1 MLTRGGELKQLE
13 IGFLECPYRY
23 LYTNKIINYLTCRQY
38 FYITESMDSY
48 NNKVLVKQFIDRLI
62 SVYKYNRNQLAEDYC
77 IDGDVKVDIAIWR
90 DDKSKG
96 ENNCPDIFVI
106 VVCKEEYVTIN
117 HKEYFNVNPSLIS
130 HPHFYVAHNLKETK
144 VFYSDP
150 TNVAIKYRRI
160 GDFPKATD
168 ILTDDTLRAF
178 IRTNREYSKDAL
190 QDALKSCHNIIRNI
204 DKLSPEA
211 AFDEISKVLFI
222 KLLYE
227 AKPDAELVYTLEK
240 FKAEEKEYQNEYN
253 SDYMQILFDKVKD
266 EYNQDGIFDVSEKI
280 RIRRNTFERILDEL
294 SSINLYDTDED
305 IKGVA
310 FETFL
315 GKTFRGE
322 LGQFFTPRSVVE
334 YMIKILDI
342 KEGDLVCDPCCGS
355 GGFLINTFTHLQNI
369 IDKDIKAQVETVRND
384 ATMTESEKCQRI
396 ANLYAECNRKKVGSR
411 YYKLCHNYLFG
422 VDANARMVRTSKM
435 NMIMHG
441 DGHVGIYHHDGL
453 LNVGGVYDGRFD
465 VILINPPFGAHVE
478 KSQRV
483 LPTDCPTTDEAVVY
497 AEQFGTEYTMKVAE
511 QMEEMAN
518 YVNRDGTVGKPI
530 LSLYKINKSNTEL
543 LFIERCLNLLK
554 PGGRAGLVLPEGI
567 MGASSYNSI
576 RKFVQEHAQILNI
589 TSIPADVFFAS
600 GANVKPALLFV
611 RKYTESELIERKND
625 YTLTITRIN
634 DAGINSLGLLTETNE
649 LPRAADEV
657 LERMDSINRHKD
669 TELTHQIMLSDMCDW
684 NILSCFDVTKV
695 KYNSKF
701 PLVKLSELL
710 FFNDQKISI
719 IPDMQYTR
727 LTVRLFAKGIT
738 ERDTLMGKDIGT
750 KRQTPVRAGQF
761 VISKI
766 DGKSGALGII
776 PSQYEGAIVTQDFL
790 TFDINT
796 NRVLPDYLMLVMQN
810 EDFYSQFKD
819 TSVGST
825 GRRRL
830 SQKTLMNTS
839 IALPSLTEQHEML
852 VKYKDLLRQQMELEK
867 MIEEQKQLI
876 NSRIFEE
883 A

>member
-1 MLTRGGELKQLE
+1 MHAYCTHEYKYQLLEYKTRIMIISNTYINLRNQFIERLVSAYGYNRDQLVE
-13 IGFLECPYRY
+13 DFH
-23 LYTNKIINYLTCRQY
+23 
-38 FYITESMDSY
+38 MDS
-48 NNKVLVKQFIDRLI
+48 
-62 SVYKYNRNQLAEDYC
+62 
-77 IDGDVKVDIAIWR
+77 DVKVDIAIWR
-90 DDKSKG
+90 DAKSK
-96 ENNCPDIFVI
+96 EVSTCPDIFVV
-106 VVCKEEYVTIN
+106 VVCKEEHIRIN
-117 HKEYFNVNPSLIS
+117 QKDYFNVNPSLIS

-144 VFYSDP
+144 VYYSDP
-150 TNVAIKYRRI
+150 TEDAIRYRRI
-160 GDFPKATD
+160 GDFPKAVD

-178 IRTNREYSKDAL
+178 IKTKREYSKDAL

-240 FKAEEKEYQNEYN
+240 FKAEERDHLKEYD
-253 SDYMQILFDKVKD
+253 SDYMQILFNKVKD
-266 EYNQDGIFDVSEKI
+266 EYNQDGIFDASEKI

-294 SSINLYDTDED
+294 SSINLSDTDED

-334 YMIKILDI
+334 YMVKVLDV

-369 IDKDIKAQVETVRND
+369 IDKNLKIQVEVVRND
-384 ATMTESEKCQRI
+384 TSLSDSEKGQRI
-396 ANLYAECNRKKVGSR
+396 AKLYDECNRKKVGSR

-422 VDANARMVRTSKM
+422 VDANSRMVRTAKM

-483 LPTDCPTTDEAVVY
+483 LSTDCPTPEEAFDY
-497 AEQFGTEYTMKVAE
+497 AEQFGVEYTMKVAN
-511 QMEEMAN
+511 QLNMLAN
-518 YVNRDGTVGKPI
+518 YVNRDGSIGKSI
-530 LSLYKINKSNTEL
+530 RSLYKTNKSNTEL

-567 MGASSYNSI
+567 MGSSSYNSI
-576 RKFVQEHAQILNI
+576 RKFVEERAQIMNI

-600 GANVKPALLFV
+600 GANVKPALLFI
-611 RKYTESELIERKND
+611 RKYTESELAEYKKD
-625 YTLTITRIN
+625 YVLSITRIN

-649 LPRAADEV
+649 LPQAANEV
-657 LERMDSINRHKD
+657 LARMDNSKRYQD
-669 TELTHQIMLSDMCDW
+669 TRLTHQIMLSEMSDW
-684 NILSCFDVTKV
+684 NILSCFDVTTV
-695 KYNSKF
+695 KYNRKF

-710 FFNDQKISI
+710 SFNDVKINI
-719 IPDMQYTR
+719 QPDKLYTR
-727 LTVRLFAKGIT
+727 LTVRLFARGIT

-761 VISKI
+761 IISKI

-776 PSQYEGAIVTQDFL
+776 PSHYEGAIVTQDFL
-790 TFDINT
+790 TYDINI

-810 EDFYSQFKD
+810 EIFYSQFKD

-830 SQKTLMNTS
+830 SQKTLMNTP
-839 IALPSLTEQHEML
+839 IALPSISEQYEML
-852 VKYKDLLRQQMELEK
+852 VKLNELRKQQDELEEK
-867 MIEEQKQLI
+867 IERQKRLI
-876 NSRIFEE
+876 NIRIFENT
-883 A
+883 

>member
-1 MLTRGGELKQLE
+1 
-13 IGFLECPYRY
+13 
-23 LYTNKIINYLTCRQY
+23 
-38 FYITESMDSY
+38 MDYY
-48 NNKVLVKQFIDRLI
+48 NHRSLVKQFGKRLI
-62 SVYKYNRNQLAEDYC
+62 EAYGYSHNQLVEDYQM
-77 IDGDVKVDIAIWR
+77 DSDTKVDIAIWR
-90 DDKSKG
+90 DAKSKDA
-96 ENNCPDIFVI
+96 NTRPDIFVV
-106 VVCKEEYVTIN
+106 VVCREEHVTIN
-117 HKEYFNVNPSLIS
+117 HQEYFNVNPSLIS

-150 TNVAIKYRRI
+150 TNDAIRYRRI
-160 GDFPKATD
+160 GDFPKAAE
-168 ILTDDTLRAF
+168 ILTDDTLHAF
-178 IRTNREYSKDAL
+178 IKAKREYSKDAL

-227 AKPDAELVYTLEK
+227 AKPDAELVYTLDK
-240 FKAEEKEYQNEYN
+240 FKAEEQEHQKENG
-253 SDYMQILFDKVKD
+253 SDYMQILFNKVKD
-266 EYNQDGIFDVSEKI
+266 EYNQDGIFDISEKI
-280 RIRRNTFERILDEL
+280 RIRRNTFERILEEL
-294 SSINLYDTDED
+294 SSINLSDTDED

-334 YMIKILDI
+334 YMVKVLDI

-369 IDKDIKAQVETVRND
+369 IDKDIKTQVETVRND
-384 ATMTESEKCQRI
+384 STMTESEKYQHI
-396 ANLYAECNRKKVGSR
+396 ADLYDECNRKKVGSR

-422 VDANARMVRTSKM
+422 VDANSRMVRTSKM

-483 LPTDCPTTDEAVVY
+483 LRTDCPTPDESADY
-497 AEQFGTEYTMKVAE
+497 AEQYGDEYTMKVAK
-511 QMEEMAN
+511 QMDALAN
-518 YVNRDGTVGKPI
+518 YVNRDGTIGKPI
-530 LSLYKINKSNTEL
+530 RSLYKMNKSNTEL

-567 MGASSYNSI
+567 MGASSYSSI
-576 RKFVQEHAQILNI
+576 RKFVEERAQILNV

-600 GANVKPALLFV
+600 GANVKPALLFI
-611 RKYTESELIERKND
+611 RKYTESELAEHKND
-625 YTLTITRIN
+625 YALTITRIN

-649 LPRAADEV
+649 LPQAADEV
-657 LERMDSINRHKD
+657 LARMNSVKRHKD
-669 TELTHQIMLSDMCDW
+669 TELTHQIMLSDMSDW

-695 KYNSKF
+695 KYNSKY

-719 IPDMQYTR
+719 LPDEQYTR

-738 ERDTLMGKDIGT
+738 ERDTLLGKGIGT

-761 VISKI
+761 IISKI

-776 PSQYEGAIVTQDFL
+776 PPQYEGAIVTQDFL

-796 NRVLPDYLMLVMQN
+796 NRVFPDYLMLVMQN

-839 IALPSLTEQHEML
+839 IALPSLPEQHEML
-852 VKYKDLLRQQMELEK
+852 VKYNDLLRQQMELEK
-867 MIEEQKQLI
+867 MIEEQKRLI

-883 A
+883 V

>member
-1 MLTRGGELKQLE
+1 MNTLV
-13 IGFLECPYRY
+13 
-23 LYTNKIINYLTCRQY
+23 
-38 FYITESMDSY
+38 S
-48 NNKVLVKQFIDRLI
+48 NNNL
-62 SVYKYNRNQLAEDYC
+62 RNQFVERLVSAYGYSREQLMLDFH
-77 IDGDVKVDIAIWR
+77 IDNNIKVDIAIWR
-90 DDKSKG
+90 DVNSK
-96 ENNCPDIFVI
+96 ETNTFPDIFVV
-106 VVCKEEYVTIN
+106 VVCKDEHVAIS
-117 HKEYFNVNPSLIS
+117 HKEYFNVEPSLIS

-150 TNVAIKYRRI
+150 TNDAIRYRRI
-160 GDFPKATD
+160 GDFPKAAD
-168 ILTDDTLRAF
+168 ILSDESLRTF
-178 IRTNREYSKDAL
+178 IKTKREYSKGAL

-227 AKPDAELVYTLEK
+227 TKPDAELVYTLEK
-240 FKAEEKEYQNEYN
+240 YKTEEKAFGSEPDSE
-253 SDYMQILFDKVKD
+253 YMQILFNRVKA
-266 EYNQDGIFDVSEKI
+266 EYRQDGIFDDSEKI
-280 RIRRNTFERILDEL
+280 RIRKNTFERILDEL
-294 SSINLYDTDED
+294 SSINLFDTDED

-322 LGQFFTPRSVVE
+322 LGQFFTPRPVVE
-334 YMIKILDI
+334 YMVKVLDI
-342 KEGDLVCDPCCGS
+342 KEGELVCDPCCGS

-369 IDKDIKAQVETVRND
+369 IDNDIKAQVEDIRND
-384 ATMTESEKCQRI
+384 SSLSENAKGKKI
-396 ANLYAECNRKKVGSR
+396 AGLYDECNRKRVGSR

-422 VDANARMVRTSKM
+422 VDANSRMVRTSKM

-453 LNVGGVYDGRFD
+453 LNVGGVYEERFD

-483 LPTDCPTTDEAVVY
+483 LTTDCPTT
-497 AEQFGTEYTMKVAE
+497 AEVSDYSKLFGKEYTEKVE
-511 QMEEMAN
+511 KQMNMLAN
-518 YVNRDGTVGKPI
+518 YVNRDGSVGKSI
-530 LSLYKINKSNTEL
+530 RSLYKINKSNTEL

-567 MGASSYNSI
+567 MGATSYNSI
-576 RKFVQEHAQILNI
+576 RKFVEERAQILNI

-600 GANVKPALLFV
+600 GANVKPALLFI
-611 RKYTESELIERKND
+611 RKYTEDELKERKKD
-625 YTLTITRIN
+625 YSLTITRIN

-657 LERMDSINRHKD
+657 LVRMISTDYQQDTPFTHK
-669 TELTHQIMLSDMCDW
+669 IMLSNMSDW
-684 NILSCFDVTKV
+684 NILSCFDVNKV
-695 KYNSKF
+695 RYNSNY

-710 FFNDQKISI
+710 SFNDAKINVL
-719 IPDMQYTR
+719 PDVKYTR
-727 LTVRLFAKGIT
+727 LKVRLFAKGIT
-738 ERDTLMGKDIGT
+738 ERDSLMGNDILT
-750 KRQTPVRAGQF
+750 KRQTPVHAGQLI
-761 VISKI
+761 ISKI
-766 DGKSGALGII
+766 DAKSGALGII
-776 PSQYEGAIVTQDFL
+776 PTQYDGAIVTQDFL
-790 TFDINT
+790 TFYINT
-796 NRVLPDYLMLVMQN
+796 DKVLPDYLILVMQN

-839 IALPSLTEQHEML
+839 IALPTLDEQHEML
-852 VKYKDLLRQQMELEK
+852 VEYKELRRQQVELEK
-867 MIEEQKQLI
+867 KIEQQKRLI
-876 NSRIFEE
+876 NSKIFK
-883 A
+883 

>member
-1 MLTRGGELKQLE
+1 MTRLTSKRMNSSDIYVTL
-13 IGFLECPYRY
+13 
-23 LYTNKIINYLTCRQY
+23 RQQ
-38 FYITESMDSY
+38 FVERLVSSY
-48 NNKVLVKQFIDRLI
+48 GYSRD
-62 SVYKYNRNQLAEDYC
+62 QLAENYHM
-77 IDGDVKVDIAIWR
+77 GGGVVVDIAIWR
-90 DDKSKG
+90 DAKSKG
-96 ENNCPDIFVI
+96 TDTCPDIFVA
-106 VVCKEEYVTIN
+106 VVCKDEHVTIDR
-117 HKEYFNVNPSLIS
+117 KEYFNVNSSRVS

-144 VFYSDP
+144 VFYLDP
-150 TNVAIKYRRI
+150 TNDAIRYRRI
-160 GDFPKATD
+160 GDFPKAVD
-168 ILTDDTLRAF
+168 ISTDDALHAF
-178 IRTNREYSKDAL
+178 IKTNREYSKDAF
-190 QDALKSCHNIIRNI
+190 QDALKTCHNIIRNI

-227 AKPDAELVYTLEK
+227 VNPDAELVYTLDK
-240 FKAEEKEYQNEYN
+240 FKSEDREHQKEHD
-253 SDYMQILFDKVKD
+253 SDYMQILFNKVKE
-266 EYNQDGIFDVSEKI
+266 EYCQDGIFDESEKI
-280 RIRRNTFERILDEL
+280 RIRRNTFERILKEL
-294 SSINLYDTDED
+294 SSINLSDIDED

-334 YMIKILDI
+334 YMVTVLDI
-342 KEGDLVCDPCCGS
+342 KEGELICDPCCGS
-355 GGFLINTFTHLQNI
+355 GGFLISAFTRLQNI
-369 IDKDIKAQVETVRND
+369 IDRDVRNQVESVRND
-384 ATMTESEKCQRI
+384 TTLSDEAKGRRI
-396 ANLYAECNRKKVGSR
+396 DALYNECNRKKVGSR

-422 VDANARMVRTSKM
+422 VDANSRMVRTSKM

-478 KSQRV
+478 MSQRV
-483 LPTDCPTTDEAVVY
+483 LSTDGPTPEEAAVY
-497 AEQFGTEYTMKVAE
+497 AEQFGDEYTTKVAM
-511 QMEEMAN
+511 QMDTLAN
-518 YVNRDGTVGKPI
+518 YRNRDGSVGKPI
-530 LSLYKINKSNTEL
+530 RLLYKINKGNTEL

-554 PGGRAGLVLPEGI
+554 PGGRAGLVLPDGI
-567 MGASSYNSI
+567 MGASSYSSI
-576 RKFVQEHAQILNI
+576 RKFVEERAQILNI
-589 TSIPADVFFAS
+589 TSIPSEVFFAS

-611 RKYTESELIERKND
+611 RKYTESELADREND
-625 YTLTITRIN
+625 YALTITKIN

-657 LERMDSINRHKD
+657 RARMYNVKRQKNTD
-669 TELTHQIMLSDMCDW
+669 LTHQIQLSDMSDW
-684 NILSCFDVTKV
+684 NILTCFDATKV
-695 KYNSKF
+695 RYNSKY

-710 FFNDQKISI
+710 AFNGRKIDI
-719 IPDMQYTR
+719 RPDEQYTR
-727 LTVRLFAKGIT
+727 LTVRLFARGIT
-738 ERDTLMGKDIGT
+738 ERDTLMGKNIGT

-761 VISKI
+761 IISKI

-796 NRVLPDYLMLVMQN
+796 NKVLPDYLMLVMQN
-810 EDFYSQFKD
+810 EAFYGQFTD

-839 IALPSLTEQHEML
+839 IALPSLKEQYEML
-852 VKYKDLLRQQMELEK
+852 EKYNQLCKQQEELGK
-867 MIEEQKQLI
+867 MIEQQKRLI
-876 NSRIFEE
+876 NSKIFGMI
-883 A
+883 

>member
-1 MLTRGGELKQLE
+1 MQMKSSSVFEALR
-13 IGFLECPYRY
+13 
-23 LYTNKIINYLTCRQY
+23 
-38 FYITESMDSY
+38 
-48 NNKVLVKQFIDRLI
+48 KQFVARLI
-62 SVYKYNRNQLAEDYC
+62 SSYGYSRDQLAEDYH
-77 IDGDVKVDIAIWR
+77 INSDIKADIAIWR
-90 DDKSKG
+90 DAKSRRAKAS
-96 ENNCPDIFVI
+96 PDIFV
-106 VVCKEEYVTIN
+106 VVICKEEHVTIN
-117 HKEYFNVNPSLIS
+117 HKEYFNVVPSLIS

-150 TNVAIKYRRI
+150 SNDAVRYSRI
-160 GDFPKATD
+160 GDFPKAAD

-178 IRTNREYSKDAL
+178 VKTKREYSKDAL
-190 QDALKSCHNIIRNI
+190 QDALKTCHNIIRNI

-227 AKPDAELVYTLEK
+227 ANPDAELVYTLDK
-240 FKAEEKEYQNEYN
+240 FKAEEQDHRKRFD
-253 SDYMQILFDKVKD
+253 SDYMQTLFDKVK
-266 EYNQDGIFDVSEKI
+266 EEFKQDGIFDASERI
-280 RIRRNTFERILDEL
+280 RISRNTFESILAEL
-294 SSINLYDTDED
+294 SSINLSDTDDD
-305 IKGVA
+305 IKGIA

-334 YMIKILDI
+334 YMVKVLDV

-355 GGFLINTFTHLQNI
+355 GGFLISAFTHLQNI
-369 IDKDIKAQVETVRND
+369 IDRNVKEQVEAVRKNCTISD
-384 ATMTESEKCQRI
+384 KEKERRI
-396 ANLYAECNRKKVGSR
+396 TSLYAECDRKKVGSR
-411 YYKLCHNYLFG
+411 YYKLCHDYLFG
-422 VDANARMVRTSKM
+422 VDANSRMVRTSKM

-478 KSQRV
+478 ASQRV
-483 LPTDCPTTDEAVVY
+483 LSTDCPTEEEMTAY
-497 AEQFGTEYTMKVAE
+497 AEQFGEGYVINVAT
-511 QMEEMAN
+511 QMATYAS
-518 YVNRDGTVGKPI
+518 YVNRDGSIGKPI
-530 LSLYKINKSNTEL
+530 RSLYKINKGNSEL

-567 MGASSYNSI
+567 MGASSYSSI
-576 RKFVQEHAQILNI
+576 RKFVEERAQILNI

-600 GANVKPALLFV
+600 GANVKPALLFI
-611 RKYTESELIERKND
+611 RKYSERELAERQDN

-634 DAGINSLGLLTETNE
+634 DAGINSLGLQTETNE
-649 LPRAADEV
+649 LPQAAQEV
-657 LERMDSINRHKD
+657 LLRMNSTKRYKD
-669 TELTHQIMLSDMCDW
+669 TSLTHQIVLSDMCDW

-695 KYNSKF
+695 KYNSRY

-710 FFNDQKISI
+710 FFNDQKIDVL
-719 IPDMQYTR
+719 PDKQYTR

-738 ERDTLMGKDIGT
+738 ERDSLMGKDIGT

-761 VISKI
+761 IISKI

-790 TFDINT
+790 TFDINLD
-796 NRVLPDYLMLVMQN
+796 RVLPDYLMIVMQN
-810 EDFYSQFKD
+810 EEFYGQFKD
-819 TSVGST
+819 ASVGST

-830 SQKTLMNTS
+830 SQKALMNTS
-839 IALPSLTEQHEML
+839 IALPPLSEQHEL
-852 VKYKDLLRQQMELEK
+852 LKKYNVLRKQQKELEDL
-867 MIEEQKQLI
+867 IEQQRRLI
-876 NSRIFEE
+876 NGKIFDK

>member
-1 MLTRGGELKQLE
+1 MTNHTYNRMNSSDVFVTLRQQFIERLVGSYGYSRDQLVE
-13 IGFLECPYRY
+13 
-23 LYTNKIINYLTCRQY
+23 NYH
-38 FYITESMDSY
+38 MDS
-48 NNKVLVKQFIDRLI
+48 
-62 SVYKYNRNQLAEDYC
+62 
-77 IDGDVKVDIAIWR
+77 DVKVDIAIWR
-90 DDKSKG
+90 DAKSKG
-96 ENNCPDIFVI
+96 MGTCPDIFVI
-106 VVCKEEYVTIN
+106 VVCKEEHVTIDR
-117 HKEYFNVNPSLIS
+117 KEYFNVNPSLIS

-144 VFYSDP
+144 VFYLDP
-150 TNVAIKYRRI
+150 TNDAIRYRRI
-160 GDFPKATD
+160 GDFPKAVD
-168 ILTDDTLRAF
+168 ISTDDALHAF
-178 IRTNREYSKDAL
+178 IKTKREYSKDAL

-227 AKPDAELVYTLEK
+227 VNPDAELVYTLDK
-240 FKAEEKEYQNEYN
+240 FKNEDREHRKEHD
-253 SDYMQILFDKVKD
+253 SDYMQILFNKVKD
-266 EYNQDGIFDVSEKI
+266 EYNQAGIFDASEKI

-294 SSINLYDTDED
+294 SSINLSDTDED

-334 YMIKILDI
+334 YMVKVLDI

-355 GGFLINTFTHLQNI
+355 GGFLISTFIHLQNI
-369 IDKDIKAQVETVRND
+369 IDRDVRNQVEAVRND
-384 ATMTESEKCQRI
+384 TILSDEEKSQRI
-396 ANLYAECNRKKVGSR
+396 DELYNECNRKKVGSR

-422 VDANARMVRTSKM
+422 VDANSRMVRTSKM

-478 KSQRV
+478 MSQRV
-483 LPTDCPTTDEAVVY
+483 LSTDCPTAEEAAGY
-497 AEQFGTEYTMKVAE
+497 AEQFGNEYTAKVAI
-511 QMEEMAN
+511 QMDALAN
-518 YVNRDGTVGKPI
+518 YVNRDGSKGKPI
-530 LSLYKINKSNTEL
+530 RSLYRINKGNTEL

-567 MGASSYNSI
+567 MGASSYGSI
-576 RKFVQEHAQILNI
+576 RKFVEERAQILNI
-589 TSIPADVFFAS
+589 TSIPSDVFFAS

-611 RKYTESELIERKND
+611 RKYTESELAERKND
-625 YTLTITRIN
+625 YALTITKIN

-657 LERMDSINRHKD
+657 LARVDNAKRRRD
-669 TELTHQIMLSDMCDW
+669 TDLTHQIMLSDMSDW
-684 NILSCFDVTKV
+684 NILTCFDVTKV
-695 KYNSKF
+695 RYNSKY

-710 FFNDQKISI
+710 ALNGRKIDI
-719 IPDMQYTR
+719 LPDEQYTR
-727 LTVRLFAKGIT
+727 LTVRLFARGIT
-738 ERDTLMGKDIGT
+738 ERDTLLGKNIGT

-761 VISKI
+761 IISKI

-790 TFDINT
+790 TFDIDT
-796 NRVLPDYLMLVMQN
+796 NRVMPDYLMLVMQN
-810 EDFYSQFKD
+810 EAFYGQFAD

-839 IALPSLTEQHEML
+839 IALPSLKEQQEML
-852 VKYKDLLRQQMELEK
+852 VKYNQLRKQQEELEK
-867 MIEEQKQLI
+867 MLEQQRGLI
-876 NSRIFEE
+876 NSKIFEK

>member
-1 MLTRGGELKQLE
+1 MDTTSTYVNLKNQFVE
-13 IGFLECPYRY
+13 R
-23 LYTNKIINYLTCRQY
+23 
-38 FYITESMDSY
+38 
-48 NNKVLVKQFIDRLI
+48 LV
-62 SVYKYNRNQLAEDYC
+62 SAYGYNRDQLVEDYC
-77 IDGDVKVDIAIWR
+77 LDGDVKVDMAIWR
-90 DDKSKG
+90 DAKLKG
-96 ENNCPDIFVI
+96 ANTCPDIFVV
-106 VVCKEEYVTIN
+106 VVCKEEHVTIN
-117 HKEYFNVNPSLIS
+117 HKDYFNINPSLIS

-150 TNVAIKYRRI
+150 TSDTIRYRRI
-160 GDFPKATD
+160 GDFPKAVD
-168 ILTDDTLRAF
+168 ILTDDALRAF
-178 IRTNREYSKDAL
+178 IKTKREYSKEAL
-190 QDALKSCHNIIRNI
+190 QDALKSCHNTIRNM

-211 AFDEISKVLFI
+211 AFDEISKVLFV

-240 FKAEEKEYQNEYN
+240 FKAEEKEYRKEHRKEHD
-253 SDYMQILFDKVKD
+253 SDYMQILFNKVKD
-266 EYNQDGIFDVSEKI
+266 EYSQDGVFDVSEKI
-280 RIRRNTFERILDEL
+280 RIRKNTFEHILKEL
-294 SSINLYDTDED
+294 SGINLSDTDED

-315 GKTFRGE
+315 GKTFRSE

-334 YMIKILDI
+334 YMVKVLDV

-369 IDKDIKAQVETVRND
+369 IDKDTKTQVEAVKND
-384 ATMTESEKCQRI
+384 VALSDYEKGQRI
-396 ANLYAECNRKKVGSR
+396 AELYDECNRKKVGSR

-422 VDANARMVRTSKM
+422 VDANSRMVRTSKM

-483 LPTDCPTTDEAVVY
+483 LTTDCPTPQEAADYV
-497 AEQFGTEYTMKVAE
+497 EQFGEEYTTKVAK
-511 QMEEMAN
+511 QMDMLAN
-518 YVNRDGTVGKPI
+518 FVNRDGSIGKSI
-530 LSLYKINKSNTEL
+530 RSLYKINKSNTEL

-554 PGGRAGLVLPEGI
+554 PGGRAGLVLPEGV
-567 MGASSYNSI
+567 MGASSYSSI
-576 RKFVQEHAQILNI
+576 RKFVEERAQILNI

-600 GANVKPALLFV
+600 GANVKPALLFI
-611 RKYTESELIERKND
+611 RKYTENELADHKHD
-625 YTLTITRIN
+625 YAVTITRIN
-634 DAGINSLGLLTETNE
+634 DAGVNSLGRLTETNE
-649 LPRAADEV
+649 LPQAACEV
-657 LERMDSINRHKD
+657 LARMDSVKHHRD
-669 TELTHQIMLSDMCDW
+669 TELTHQIMLSDMSDW

-695 KYNSKF
+695 KYNSKY

-710 FFNDQKISI
+710 FFNDAKITI
-719 IPDMQYTR
+719 LLDEQYTR

-761 VISKI
+761 IISKI

-776 PSQYEGAIVTQDFL
+776 PPQYDGAVVTQDFL

-796 NRVLPDYLMLVMQN
+796 NRVLPDYLMLVVQN

-839 IALPSLTEQHEML
+839 IALPSLEEQSEML
-852 VKYKDLLRQQMELEK
+852 VKYNELRKQQEELEK
-867 MIEEQKQLI
+867 MIERQRQLI
-876 NSRIFEE
+876 NSKIFEE